1 MHQYILSSKKNLMIL
16 TETQVVRVNMALL
29 PKSVEPFRSSAI

>member
-1 MHQYILSSKKNLMIL
+1 MIL

-29 PKSVEPFRSSAI
+29 PKSVGLILTQLEAVTRKCPKVY